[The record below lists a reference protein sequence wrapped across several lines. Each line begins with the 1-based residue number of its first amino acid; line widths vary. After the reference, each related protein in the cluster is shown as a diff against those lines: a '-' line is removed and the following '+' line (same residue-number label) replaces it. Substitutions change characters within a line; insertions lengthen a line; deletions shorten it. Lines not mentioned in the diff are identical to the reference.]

1 MNDATYTE
9 NVTISMPHSDLP
21 VMRSLSK
28 RMGWKLKVQR
38 KPSLGRDLDPAGVA
52 GPCQYTKEEVEQRV
66 MSATADIDAGVGLL
80 SNEDFKKQVR
90 TWYK

>member
-1 MNDATYTE
+1 MNDTVYTE
-9 NVTISMPHSDLP
+9 NVTVSMPHSDLP

-38 KPSLGRDLDPAGVA
+38 KPSLGSAPVEAA
-52 GPCQYTKEEVEQRV
+52 SPCQYTNEEVEQRV

-80 SNEDFKKQVR
+80 MHEDFKNQVR